1 MTIPSRTKEQLIRQA
16 ETMLVRVYEQ
26 VNWCNLYGN
35 VPNNYNS
42 REYKKAVR
50 ECIKI
55 SKKYSDEPLA
65 LTYEE
70 NFKKWKNK

>member
-55 SKKYSDEPLA
+55 SRKYEDEPLA
-65 LTYEE
+65 QTYEE
-70 NFKKWKNK
+70 NFKKWKSK